1 MSRLEKSLSTKKKTK
16 LYLPSLFVISWPKS
30 ANNLYSYHLHIS
42 CSVCNCCA
50 FTIIEKVRFLCLLWK
65 KMMIPKIMRIWK
77 VLLLKS
83 RFSPNSQLDT
93 FYKRSTLNILVWK
106 LCHQSHSLLRKK
118 KPEPFLSYILTSS
131 WQNGIDT
138 SPRNQ
143 LSVESRG
150 FKEVFINKQRKLLY
164 SKHKCV
170 KKVEKYRFFSV
181 NLWKWSFSID

>member
-1 MSRLEKSLSTKKKTK
+1 MSRLEKSLSTKKK
-16 LYLPSLFVISWPKS
+16 LYLPSLFVISWPNS

-106 LCHQSHSLLRKK
+106 LCHQSHSLFRKK
-118 KPEPFLSYILTSS
+118 NPSRFCHTFWHHRDKTASTLAPEIS
-131 WQNGIDT
+131 
-138 SPRNQ
+138 
-143 LSVESRG
+143 
-150 FKEVFINKQRKLLY
+150 
-164 SKHKCV
+164 C
-170 KKVEKYRFFSV
+170 
-181 NLWKWSFSID
+181 LWKAEDLKRFS